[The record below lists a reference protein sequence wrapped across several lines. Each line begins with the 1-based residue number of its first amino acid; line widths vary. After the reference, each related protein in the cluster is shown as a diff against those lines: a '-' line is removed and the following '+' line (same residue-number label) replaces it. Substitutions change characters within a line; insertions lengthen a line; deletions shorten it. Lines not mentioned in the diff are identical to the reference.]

1 MKTEVKKIDSTKR
14 ELNIE
19 VSGEIVKNK
28 FEDIFK
34 KISQQ
39 AKVPGFRPGHVP
51 RDILEKHYSG
61 TAHQEVIKE
70 LIPDIY
76 GQAVQQEGLDVIDL
90 PEITEVKL
98 DGHNLS
104 FRATVETI
112 PQIELKNY
120 KNLKLGYK
128 KAVVSAE
135 ELKRSL
141 GAMKESKKIDNLD
154 DKFARSLGYP
164 NLAELENA
172 VQAQLL
178 VQKQNQER
186 QRVENEIVK
195 QLTKELDFKI
205 PQSMIK
211 RQLEELL
218 RQAKLD
224 LALKGV
230 PREKITEEE
239 KALSQELEPRAKD
252 QVKVYLILSAIA
264 RKENIKIDDHMPS
277 LVMEFLLRE
286 AEWKEEVQK

>member
-277 LVMEFLLRE
+277 HVMEFLLRE

>member
-104 FRATVETI
+104 FKATVETS
-112 PQIELKNY
+112 PEIELKNY

-141 GAMKESKKIDNLD
+141 DAMKEARKIDNLD
-154 DKFARSLGYP
+154 DKFARGLGYP
-164 NLAELENA
+164 DL
-172 VQAQLL
+172 AQLEKAVETQL
-178 VQKQNQER
+178 LAQKQNQER
-186 QRVENEIVK
+186 QKVENEIVE

-230 PREKITEEE
+230 PREKIIEEE
-239 KALSQELEPRAKD
+239 KALSQELELRSKD

-277 LVMEFLLRE
+277 HVMEFLLRE
-286 AEWKEEVQK
+286 ADWQEVN

>member
-104 FRATVETI
+104 FRATVETS
-112 PQIELKNY
+112 PEIELKNY

-186 QRVENEIVK
+186 QRIENEIVE

-277 LVMEFLLRE
+277 HVMEFLLRE